1 MRDSLLEYVF
11 RLGDDALILGQR
23 LSTWCGHAPNHEVDL
38 GLSSLA
44 LDLVGQATDFL
55 DLAAAI
61 EGKGQDADTLAF
73 RRDPPDYHNCLLV
86 EQPNGDFAQTLAR
99 QFLFSNWQAVYLDAL
114 SGSANT
120 DIARIASKSL
130 RDVQSHVE
138 FCRDWMIRM
147 GDGDCVNNKRLIISL
162 DAMARYVDELF
173 VMDDVD
179 NKLLAQGIAVD
190 KPALRT
196 EFDAKV
202 NTTLRQAGLAH
213 PRPAEPIIGGRRGHH
228 SEHLGH
234 MLAEMTLPMRNAGAR
249 W

>member
-44 LDLVGQATDFL
+44 LDLVEQATDFL

-61 EGKGQDADTLAF
+61 DGKGQDADTLAF

-114 SGSANT
+114 SGSANA
-120 DIARIASKSL
+120 DIARIASKCL
-130 RDVQSHVE
+130 RDVQSHNE

-147 GDGDCVNNKRLIISL
+147 G
-162 DAMARYVDELF
+162 
-173 VMDDVD
+173 
-179 NKLLAQGIAVD
+179 
-190 KPALRT
+190 
-196 EFDAKV
+196 
-202 NTTLRQAGLAH
+202 
-213 PRPAEPIIGGRRGHH
+213 
-228 SEHLGH
+228 
-234 MLAEMTLPMRNAGAR
+234 AGAAR
-249 W
+249 SSISTARA